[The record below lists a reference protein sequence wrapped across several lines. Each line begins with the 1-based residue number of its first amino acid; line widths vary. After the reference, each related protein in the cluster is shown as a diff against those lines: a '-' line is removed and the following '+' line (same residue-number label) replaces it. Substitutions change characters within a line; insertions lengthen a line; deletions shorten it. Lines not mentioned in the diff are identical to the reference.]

1 MTATTNTTGSVHRT
15 PGAVLVVGATG
26 SIGRLVV
33 EEAARAGYEVRALV
47 RDGSRGDDLPHGA
60 RPVVGELTRS
70 ETLADA
76 VREVDAV
83 VFTHGSN
90 GSRADMEAVD
100 YGGVRNT
107 LTALTALGHQP
118 ARVVL
123 MTLVG
128 VTNRSNPYNSTEG
141 PDWKRRSERLVRV
154 SGRPYTIVRPGWFDY
169 NAADE
174 NKPVLL
180 QGDQRRAGGP
190 SDGVVSRRLVAQVL
204 VASLASD
211 AANRKTFE
219 LVAERGDTPQDL
231 EPLFAALDPDL
242 PDSVDGAHDEDNL
255 PLDDEPMRVRQDLAA
270 ITAAQDE

>member
-1 MTATTNTTGSVHRT
+1 MTATTDATGSVPRT

-47 RDGSRGDDLPHGA
+47 RDGSRGRDLPHGA
-60 RPVVGELTRS
+60 RAVVGELTRP

-90 GSRADMEAVD
+90 GSKADMEAVD
-100 YGGVRNT
+100 YGGVRNVV
-107 LTALTALGHQP
+107 TALGHQP
-118 ARVVL
+118 ARVAL

-128 VTNRSNPYNSTEG
+128 VTNRSSPYNSTEG

-180 QGDQRRAGGP
+180 QGDQRRSGDP
-190 SDGVVSRRLVAQVL
+190 RDGVVSRRLIAQVL

-231 EPLFAALDPDL
+231 EPVFAALDPDL
-242 PDSVDGAHDEDNL
+242 PDSVDGAHDEDNM
-255 PLDDEPMRVRQDLAA
+255 PMHDEPTRVRQDLAA
-270 ITAAQDE
+270 VTAARDE